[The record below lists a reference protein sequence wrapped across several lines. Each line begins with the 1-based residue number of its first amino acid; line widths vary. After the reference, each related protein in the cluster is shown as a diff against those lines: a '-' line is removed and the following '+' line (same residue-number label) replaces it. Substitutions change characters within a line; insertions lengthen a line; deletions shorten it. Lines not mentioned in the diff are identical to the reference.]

1 MTNNGANPQ
10 SEPYRS
16 QGVWIYCEAEH
27 ILKVEDVLEDWHMR
41 TEVVDQFVCPKKEL
55 DISVEV
61 NKLLE
66 IVLCDLVAKVEL
78 SGKSRDLN
86 IPRGD
91 V

>member
-1 MTNNGANPQ
+1 
-10 SEPYRS
+10 
-16 QGVWIYCEAEH
+16 
-27 ILKVEDVLEDWHMR
+27 MR
-41 TEVVDQFVCPKKEL
+41 TEVVDQFVRPKKEL
-55 DISVEV
+55 DIGVEV